1 MSQPES
7 TKRGLLDIEAFVI
20 PSQVLLRTIQFLRDV
35 GRSGSEGF
43 VLWGGKIEE
52 ITKLRFTNALVP
64 GQQSFS
70 TPDGLLVT
78 VPGDALFNVNKL
90 LHERGEILAAQVHIH
105 PSSAYHSETDDHYPM
120 VTLLGSLSIVIPDF
134 ARNAPSDIAAWA
146 WYRLKEY
153 SVWAP
158 LEQQTKV
165 IFE

>member
-1 MSQPES
+1 
-7 TKRGLLDIEAFVI
+7 
-20 PSQVLLRTIQFLRDV
+20 
-35 GRSGSEGF
+35 
-43 VLWGGKIEE
+43 
-52 ITKLRFTNALVP
+52 VP

-90 LHERGEILAAQVHIH
+90 LHERGEILAAQVHTH